1 MNKAKPPVLRIPGAS
16 CLVLTALA
24 HQAVKPLAEIVCN
37 YFCCD
42 SLEKSDEV
50 FHRVHLLS
58 ATGGSEKG
66 RSASITQALTQYN
79 KTSGITHHRGFAFSM
94 IHREFGKLS
103 AIQQKNVQN
112 MQSLPSWQSLKSSC
126 FRQNLSVCQMIQ
138 VIITLESAKAG
149 KLRCC
154 QRQLLILIT
163 VIGNYVLFLHA

>member
-1 MNKAKPPVLRIPGAS
+1 MEQKNTRHNEDRL
-16 CLVLTALA
+16 LALPA
-24 HQAVKPLAEIVCN
+24 IAAQRHILPAL
-37 YFCCD
+37 
-42 SLEKSDEV
+42 
-50 FHRVHLLS
+50 
-58 ATGGSEKG
+58 TGG
-66 RSASITQALTQYN
+66 L
-79 KTSGITHHRGFAFSM
+79 AFSM

-138 VIITLESAKAG
+138 VIITLESAKVG